1 VNCPH
6 CNMPARDDWACE
18 YTCGSIT
25 LRGRITRSPICYG
38 NEIAQLKEKV
48 KQLEHVLTAGIALM
62 RATDPFTLTPDCEND
77 DGVTIRQ
84 LEPDAHIGW
93 EEAPKAG
100 EHIALHDAVLAFGRA
115 VVEAKAAQ

>member
-1 VNCPH
+1 MNCPH
-6 CNMPARDDWACE
+6 CNSPARQDWACE
-18 YTCGSIT
+18 YTCKSNT